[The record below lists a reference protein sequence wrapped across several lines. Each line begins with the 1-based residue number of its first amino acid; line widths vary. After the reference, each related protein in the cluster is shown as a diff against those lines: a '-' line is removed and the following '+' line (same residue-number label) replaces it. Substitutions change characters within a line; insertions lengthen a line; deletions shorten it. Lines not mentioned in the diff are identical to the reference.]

1 MIKIYDNLRQKLE
14 EFKPVQS
21 GEVRMYVCGPTVYN
35 HIHIGNAR
43 PIIVFDTVR
52 RYFEYSG
59 YKVRYIQNFTD
70 VDDKMIKKA
79 NEEGITVKELGER
92 YIKEYFKDID
102 GLNINEES
110 TIHPKATDNIKEM
123 IEMIQILEKKGI
135 AYEKNGDVYYS
146 IEKFD
151 GYGKLSHQNMEELES
166 GSRVDI
172 NEEKNSPLDFA
183 LWKKAKPNEPEW
195 DSPWGKGRPG
205 WHIECSAMSMKY
217 LGETIDI
224 HAGGVDLAFPHHENE
239 IAQSEGCTGKPFANY
254 WMHNGFLNIKGEKMS
269 KSAGNFFLLKDI
281 LAKYEGR
288 VVRFYMLSSHYSKPI
303 DFSDEELSMAKSG
316 LERIDNS
323 MRRINEVLKEKAD
336 DRDDSQEAA
345 DILDKIDAMKKKYE
359 EGMNE
364 DFNTAIAVGSIF
376 EGIKEVNIYLDKGKV
391 GNAGYKAL
399 EKIKNIFEQ
408 LITNVLG
415 IKINS
420 GKNVESSIAAELID
434 FLLDMRWQAKTEK
447 NWATADKIRNKLLE
461 IGIKIEDKKD
471 KSSWSF

>member
-14 EFKPVQS
+14 EFHPVQH

-52 RYFEYSG
+52 RYFEYCG
-59 YKVRYIQNFTD
+59 YRVRYIQNFTD

-79 NEEGITVKELGER
+79 NEEGISLKELGEK
-92 YIKEYFKDID
+92 YINEYYKDIA
-102 GLNINEES
+102 GLNIKEEG
-110 TIHPKATDNIKEM
+110 TIHPKATEHIKEM
-123 IEMIQILEKKGI
+123 VEMIQILEKKGI
-135 AYEKNGDVYYS
+135 AYERNGDVYYS
-146 IEKFD
+146 IEKFKD
-151 GYGKLSHQNMEELES
+151 YGKLSHQNMEELES

-172 NEEKNSPLDFA
+172 NEEKDSPLDFA
-183 LWKKAKPNEPEW
+183 LWKKAKPEEPSW

-224 HAGGVDLAFPHHENE
+224 HAGGVDLTFPHHENE

-281 LAKYEGR
+281 VAKYEGR

-323 MRRINEVLKEKAD
+323 MKRINQALKEKAE
-336 DRDDSQEAA
+336 DRD
-345 DILDKIDAMKKKYE
+345 DKIDAMEILNKIEAMKSKYQD
-359 EGMNE
+359 GMNE
-364 DFNTAIAVGSIF
+364 DFNTAIAVGAIF
-376 EGIKEVNIYLDKGKV
+376 EGIKEINIFLDKGKV
-391 GNAGYKAL
+391 GHSGYKAL
-399 EKIKNIFEQ
+399 EEIRDTIEN
-408 LITNVLG
+408 LVTNVLG
-415 IKINS
+415 IKINIGNS
-420 GKNVESSIAAELID
+420 VDSKIAEELID

-447 NWATADKIRNKLLE
+447 NWVVADKIRNKLLE
-461 IGIKIEDKKD
+461 IGVKIEDKKD
-471 KSSWSF
+471 KSTWSV